1 MDGGISMP
9 ALKNY
14 LNNQFQGFE
23 NLLFL
28 DKKEVKKSIF
38 ISIIWIFIAFL
49 IACISKF
56 KSDYLP
62 DEYLGNAV
70 IEGIGP
76 HFWNIIVMAGL
87 FLIGLFF
94 LFPKFM
100 FFQKSAHKTL
110 AGAYNSGLMSLG
122 LLIGELIFSF
132 PSIFP
137 IFETWRVALIFILL
151 TFLLLLVYVLVYF
164 TFYLSRLLIS
174 TEIIEKIS
182 KMDFCLRFIGFIF
195 FSIVPVIFF
204 LLEK

>member
-1 MDGGISMP
+1 MST
-9 ALKNY
+9 LRTY
-14 LNNQFQGFE
+14 LNSQLEGFE

-28 DKKEVKKSIF
+28 DKKVVKKNIF

-49 IACISKF
+49 IACISKY

-76 HFWNIIVMAGL
+76 HFWNIIVLAGL

-94 LFPKFM
+94 LFPKYN
-100 FFQKSAHKTL
+100 FFQISAHKTL
-110 AGAYNSGLMSLG
+110 SGAYSSGLVSLG
-122 LLIGELIFSF
+122 LLICELTFAF

-137 IFETWRVALIFILL
+137 IFETWRISLIFILI
-151 TFLLLLVYVLVYF
+151 TVSILLIYGLVYS
-164 TFYLSRLLIS
+164 TFYLSRLVIS
-174 TEIIEKIS
+174 KEIIEKIG
-182 KMDFCLRFIGFIF
+182 KMDFCLRFIGFIL
-195 FSIVPVIFF
+195 FSIVPAIFF